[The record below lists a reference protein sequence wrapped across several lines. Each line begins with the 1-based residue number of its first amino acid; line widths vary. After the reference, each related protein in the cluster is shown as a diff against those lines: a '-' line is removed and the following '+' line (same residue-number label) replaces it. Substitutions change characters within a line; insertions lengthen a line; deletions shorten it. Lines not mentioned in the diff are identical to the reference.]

1 MTGFMSLSSGSCG
14 NCYYFGNGSHGVLID
29 AGVSVKQLKRVMQ
42 EKGISLD
49 SVGAVLVTHEHLDH
63 IRHLNS
69 FCRKICKPVY
79 APARLHEALAVHSF
93 TAGNI
98 ASYRKVL
105 DENAENDA
113 GGVKVRYFSVPHDTP
128 VCYGYS
134 LELDGKK
141 LVIMTDLGRITDE
154 AADFASKAGAVVIE
168 SNYDIDMLM
177 SGPYPYDLKMRI
189 CGGRGHLS
197 NDDCAGAVRRFAH
210 AGLKKVFLCHLSEH
224 NNTPERA
231 CACTRAALESAFSGT
246 ETAIPELHCLPR
258 RRESALFQ
266 L

>member
-1 MTGFMSLSSGSCG
+1 MAEFMSLSSGSCG
-14 NCYYFGNGSHGVLID
+14 NCYYFGNGTDGVLID
-29 AGVSVKQLKRVMQ
+29 AGVSLKSLRRVMQ

-49 SVGAVLVTHEHLDH
+49 SVGAVLVTHDHLDH
-63 IRHLNS
+63 IRHLGS
-69 FCRKICKPVY
+69 FCRKLMKPVH
-79 APARLHEALAVHSF
+79 APARLHEALAVHTF
-93 TAGNI
+93 TSGCI

-105 DENAENDA
+105 EEGQENYA
-113 GGVKVRYFSVPHDTP
+113 GGVKVRHFAVPHDTA

-134 LELDGKK
+134 LEIDGKK
-141 LVIMTDLGRITDE
+141 LVIMTDLGRMTDE
-154 AADFASKAGAVVIE
+154 AAAFASGADAVVIE
-168 SNYDIDMLM
+168 SNYDMDMLM

-210 AGLKKVFLCHLSEH
+210 EGLKSVFLCHLSEH

-231 CACTRAALESAFSGT
+231 YACTRGALE
-246 ETAIPELHCLPR
+246 TACRGNGMQMPELHCLPR
-258 RRESALFQ
+258 RHESALFK